1 MNGIETT
8 AANRANNSW
17 EMNVQA
23 RILVVDDD
31 PTVCELIQAVL
42 SSVEIDSLTLTSSKA
57 AIPYLAKEKF
67 SAIFLDVRM
76 PAPDGI
82 ELTRQIRSSGLNRTT
97 PIAIITG
104 EEDRSVLARAFDAG
118 ASFFLFKPIDRH
130 RMLRLIRVSEGP
142 VQLEARRYQ
151 RVRIQCQASLECG
164 ERKLTGATL
173 DMSLNGFSMQV
184 SSALPVGSTVSASL
198 QLKSNAPPVQLRAR
212 VVRAFGEGCM
222 GLQIEYATA
231 EESRRLQEFL
241 LPIILAKIDS

>member
-1 MNGIETT
+1 MSGIGTT
-8 AANRANNSW
+8 VANRTKDSW
-17 EMNVQA
+17 ETNVQA

-57 AIPYLAKEKF
+57 AIPYLSKEKF

-82 ELTRQIRSSGLNRTT
+82 ELTRQIRSSGMNRTT

-104 EEDRSVLARAFDAG
+104 EEERSVLARAFEVG

-151 RVRIQCQASLECG
+151 RVRIQCQVSLECG
-164 ERKLTGATL
+164 ERELKGTTL
-173 DMSLNGFSMQV
+173 DLSLNGFSMQV
-184 SSALPVGSTVSASL
+184 ASALPVGSAVSASL
-198 QLKSNAPPVQLRAR
+198 HLKSNAPPVRLGAR
-212 VVRAFGEGCM
+212 VVRTFGEGCM
-222 GLQIEYATA
+222 GLPIEHATA
-231 EESRRLQEFL
+231 EENRRLQEFL